1 MIERSVMS
9 SRCGLMSGKTADTP
23 PAIITRDQGG
33 FLPDLSHGEPARAP
47 TQQSLAHADA
57 HRGAHH

>member
-1 MIERSVMS
+1 
-9 SRCGLMSGKTADTP
+9 MSGKTADTP